1 MLDRMGTNLANYGI
15 HLVRVGLMGHVGRF
29 QAVDGVRFPRRSRVV
44 CRTERGLELGEVL
57 QTSNPTQGEPDGEL
71 LRGVTVEDDLLL
83 DRIERRK
90 EEAYAACA
98 ELLATYDEAAVLM
111 DVEHLFDG
119 QSLYFYFLGE
129 VSPEVGRLTDELAR
143 TYEAKVQFRQ
153 FTEALTTGCGPDCG
167 TEDATGGGCGS
178 GGCGSCAVASA
189 CGTRN

>member
-1 MLDRMGTNLANYGI
+1 MANYGL
-15 HLVRVGLMGHVGRF
+15 HLVRVGLIGHVGRF
-29 QAVDGVRFPRRSRVV
+29 QAVDGVRYPRRSRVV
-44 CRTERGLELGEVL
+44 CRTRRGLELGEVL
-57 QTSNPTQGEPDGEL
+57 QTTEQTQGEPDGEL

-83 DRIERRK
+83 DRIQRRK

-98 ELLATYDEAAVLM
+98 QLLAEHDQTAVLM

-129 VSPEVGRLTDELAR
+129 VSPEVERLTDALAR
-143 TYEAKVQFRQ
+143 TYETRVQFRQ
-153 FTEALTTGCGPDCG
+153 FTAALTAGCGPDCG
-167 TEDATGGGCGS
+167 TENASAGGCGS